1 MRNSGGVTLH
11 TLTINNGDASTN
23 CTTTTDLDVDAEVN
37 CWLTKQAIQE
47 DYDAGTLLNVQ
58 VAVTASTFAGRPSEL
73 GGTPTK
79 TVTVPLNNTAGLNVD
94 AVVSPTSIAAA
105 GKAACQG
112 ISCAVHC
119 MFSLLFACNMLAAAT
134 APYMPS
140 VTALASAITKHAS
153 K

>member
-1 MRNSGGVTLH
+1 MRNTGGITLH
-11 TLTINNGDASTN
+11 TLTINNGDLSTN
-23 CTTTTDLDVDAEVN
+23 CSTTTDLDVDAEVN

-105 GKAACQG
+105 GKVAREG
-112 ISCAVHC
+112 GSCAVHC
-119 MFSLLFACNMLAAAT
+119 KFSLLFACNMLAAAT
-134 APYMPS
+134 PP
-140 VTALASAITKHAS
+140 
-153 K
+153 